1 MSEVAVLVQT
11 FVPPVLIVVA
21 IIILARGRGGSE
33 MQVIDRMLKRIDDLE
48 NKITLTLAWAMQL
61 SQQVVGLGGK
71 PINYA
76 DIEQAQHGIVSA
88 MSQDPGKL
96 LQLLRERFSID
107 EIESLAFEIGAKE
120 GALGAGNVDARA
132 LKLVRYAQTHNK
144 LDRLALIAW
153 RQRPDLMEVNG

>member
-1 MSEVAVLVQT
+1 MLVQT

-21 IIILARGRGGSE
+21 IVILARGRGGSE

-71 PINYA
+71 PTTYA
-76 DIEQAQHGIVSA
+76 DIEQAQHSIVSA
-88 MSQDPGKL
+88 MSQDPIKL
-96 LQLLRERFSID
+96 LQLLRDRFSID
-107 EIESLAFEIGAKE
+107 EIESLAFELGAKE

-132 LKLVRYAQTHNK
+132 LKLIRYAQTHNK

-153 RQRPDLMEVNG
+153 RQRPDLMEAEGQ